1 MGGICCALCFN
12 KSFHGL
18 EMADKISIDLNSMVR
33 KISWSTSIFDTLSI
47 KLNRDIKHTIA
58 KYIVQH
64 IKKNNI
70 KVLNLNG
77 FITDYISLNIA
88 GLIFHKFIWDIIY
101 TPMVEELPP
110 EQSRKFYYPTYNGIN
125 MDYKDIFT
133 NKAIDTY
140 IKKFIENNHF
150 EVFTAEFKEKQNI
163 NEYNVEYQLGKEV
176 ITKHLEKHLNFVIN
190 QIINH
195 YVTNNSIDGPFNYT
209 KYMNEMITKKNQYE
223 SQVNNTFY
231 SINI

>member
-1 MGGICCALCFN
+1 
-12 KSFHGL
+12 
-18 EMADKISIDLNSMVR
+18 
-33 KISWSTSIFDTLSI
+33 
-47 KLNRDIKHTIA
+47 
-58 KYIVQH
+58 
-64 IKKNNI
+64 
-70 KVLNLNG
+70 
-77 FITDYISLNIA
+77 
-88 GLIFHKFIWDIIY
+88 
-101 TPMVEELPP
+101 MVEELPP